1 MAVCINSINSLAH
14 YRLPLRG
21 SKAIHRSARHRP
33 RSTLNRLSGP
43 MSADDPGRHEADV
56 RIAFLERAR
65 NGAVQTKLTMPLRE

>member
-43 MSADDPGRHEADV
+43 MSAD
-56 RIAFLERAR
+56 
-65 NGAVQTKLTMPLRE
+65 